1 MADDEG
7 YDEVEAVVRIP
18 KGERLADS
26 RKTEGWSRGFTPKS
40 TARGPEHVE
49 IRLKDEGVSQS
60 VLKPEVI
67 AMTEHVKAPRM
78 PERSI
83 AEQAIVD
90 FLDRVIDELIEAA
103 KPRVAHWWNTQAI
116 PAMMAK
122 RNDFLLKRQASK
134 GRKALRAKATT
145 TQLIAEPAV
154 DDEASPQPVA
164 TAPDDPTIT
173 MTSEQYQQLFVTW
186 LAREDSQQALWHAI
200 ANAHVKDG
208 DAMALEWR
216 EGLNQLSPQ
225 QRTERVKEILSSKP
239 SILEDLGRHLMEHG
253 PLELE
258 ETIRAGDQAYLA
270 TNR

>member
-40 TARGPEHVE
+40 TDKGPEHVE
-49 IRLKDEGVSQS
+49 IRLKDEGDSQS
-60 VLKPEVI
+60 VLKPEVTYM
-67 AMTEHVKAPRM
+67 AEYVETPRI

-83 AEQAIVD
+83 AGQVTAD
-90 FLDRVIDELIEAA
+90 FLNRVIEELIEAA
-103 KPRVAHWWNTQAI
+103 TPHVAHWWNTQVI

-122 RNDFLLKRQASK
+122 RDDFLLKRQARK
-134 GRKALRAKATT
+134 GREALRAKATP
-145 TQLIAEPAV
+145 TQLTAEPAV
-154 DDEASPQPVA
+154 EDEVSPQQVA
-164 TAPDDPTIT
+164 TAPDDPKIT
-173 MTSEQYQQLFVTW
+173 MTSEQFQQLFMTW

-200 ANAHVKDG
+200 ANAHIQDG

-225 QRTERVKEILSSKP
+225 QRTERVMEILSSNP
-239 SILEDLGRHLMEHG
+239 SILEGLGRHLMELG
-253 PLELE
+253 PVELE
-258 ETIRAGDQAYLA
+258 ET
-270 TNR
+270 